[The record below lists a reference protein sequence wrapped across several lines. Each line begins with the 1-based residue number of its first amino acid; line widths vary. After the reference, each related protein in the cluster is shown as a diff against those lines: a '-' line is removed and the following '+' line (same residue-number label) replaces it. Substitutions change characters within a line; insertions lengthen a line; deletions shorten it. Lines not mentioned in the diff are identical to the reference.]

1 MLKNDI
7 LKRAVANKMGWN
19 YSKVM
24 ENLKKDNE
32 V

>member
-1 MLKNDI
+1 MLKSDI
-7 LKRAVANKMGWN
+7 LNSGVANKMGWK
-19 YSKVM
+19 YTRVM